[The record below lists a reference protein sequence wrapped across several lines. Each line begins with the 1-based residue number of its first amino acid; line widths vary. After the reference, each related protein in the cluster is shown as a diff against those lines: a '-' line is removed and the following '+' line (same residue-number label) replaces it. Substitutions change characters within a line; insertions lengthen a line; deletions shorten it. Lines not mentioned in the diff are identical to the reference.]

1 MNKNQV
7 DGKISEIK
15 GGIKEIAGKAVG
27 NPTLEVKGKAEKIAG
42 KIQGKIGNLAED
54 IKNKL

>member
-15 GGIKEIAGKAVG
+15 GGIKEITGKAVG
-27 NPTLEVKGKAEKIAG
+27 NPTLEVKGKVEKIAG